1 MSKYM
6 GESRSAAKRRAT
18 RYGRCYCCGRLECN
32 GGRRTTISQDEVKA
46 CIRTPAIRYLTEN
59 GGRYVTNAISLA
71 LSDVERVGKSE
82 YQSLFKHNSAPIG
95 MRSPEETP
103 EFYNWGADFNA
114 GSSVFA
120 DRPYE

>member
-6 GESRSAAKRRAT
+6 GESRSAGKRRAT
-18 RYGRCYCCGRLECN
+18 RYGRWYSCGPLECN
-32 GGRRTTISQDEVKA
+32 GGRRTALLPDGVKA
-46 CIRTPAIRYLTEN
+46 CIKTPGIWDFPEN
-59 GGRYVTNAISLA
+59 GGPLITNPITLA
-71 LSDVERVGKSE
+71 LSEVEKVGKSE
-82 YQSLFKHNSAPIG
+82 FPSVFKHNSAPIG

>member
-1 MSKYM
+1 MSKFM

-46 CIRTPAIRYLTEN
+46 CIRTAAIRYLTED

-82 YQSLFKHNSAPIG
+82 YQSLFRPNSAPMG
-95 MRSPEETP
+95 MGSPEETS
-103 EFYNWGADFNA
+103 EFYIWGADFKA

-120 DRPYE
+120 DRTYE

>member
-1 MSKYM
+1 MSKYL

-18 RYGRCYCCGRLECN
+18 RYGRCYCCGRVECN
-32 GGRRTTISQDEVKA
+32 KGVRTTRSQDEVKE
-46 CIRTPAIRYLTEN
+46 CIRTPAIRFLTEN

-71 LSDVERVGKSE
+71 LGDMERIGKPE
-82 YQSLFKHNSAPIG
+82 YQSLFRQNKAPAG

-103 EFYNWGADFNA
+103 EFYNWGTDFNA

-120 DRPYE
+120 DRPYQ